1 MPGREGEK
9 ERGREGGLARWN
21 EPTLSR
27 VAFEFFNVIQRG
39 ELSSLLRRGALEKK
53 KISGYTRLI
62 LFFQLSEGSLFVR
75 SDDHLETRSR
85 IVKET

>member
-53 KISGYTRLI
+53 KSRDIQDLSFSFNFRKEVCSFVPTIISRHDRE
-62 LFFQLSEGSLFVR
+62 S
-75 SDDHLETRSR
+75 
-85 IVKET
+85 

>member
-1 MPGREGEK
+1 MPGRER

-39 ELSSLLRRGALEKK
+39 ELSSLLRKGALEKK